1 MKLKRI
7 LVDPLIYILLF
18 VNIGLAYA
26 YFKHIISAETIL
38 YAYFFQSIVMGI
50 SYFFQLLTLREYSVK
65 GIIINHKLIENTP
78 KTSGCISFFF
88 LFHFGFF
95 HLVCYLFLSD
105 IINIKNDTDLVFLR
119 YAMITF
125 AVGELLNIVKQRF
138 GKHSEETN
146 IGELMFTPYL
156 RIIPMHLFI
165 IFGGF
170 FGHQNP
176 SIFMLFIIL
185 KIISDVAMHI
195 VINKTYKQKSNTSPI
210 KQQQ

>member
-26 YFKHIISAETIL
+26 YFKHIVSAETIL
-38 YAYFFQSIVMGI
+38 YTYFFQSIVMGI

-65 GIIINHKLIENTP
+65 DVSINNKPLEKTP
-78 KTSGCISFFF
+78 KTNGCISFFF

-95 HLVCYLFLSD
+95 HLVYYLFLSD
-105 IINIKNDTDLVFLR
+105 IIDLEKDTDLDFLL
-119 YAMITF
+119 YAIITF
-125 AVGELLNIVKQRF
+125 AVGELLNIIKQRF

-170 FGHQNP
+170 FGHHNP
-176 SIFMLFIIL
+176 GIFMLFIIL

-195 VINKTYKQKSNTSPI
+195 VINKTYKEKSNTSPI
-210 KQQQ
+210 THQQ